1 MLQRLGL
8 ARAASTQR
16 QPTSRL
22 LCTCLR
28 EAILDGTL
36 PAHTRLPPTRDLAS
50 ELGVSRNTVL
60 YAYDQL
66 AAEGCVA
73 SRTGSGT
80 FVADL
85 SADRF
90 IAAPAVVDMP
100 APLPADVPLPSGVS
114 MRGQALLA
122 RLSATDVQWGAF
134 LPGVPDVT
142 EFPQQRFAQI
152 TAQCA
157 RRGPPALR
165 SYATAGG
172 HPALQRSLAQYLRQV
187 RSVQCEPEQ
196 ILITE
201 GVHQAVDLLS
211 RILADA
217 GDIAWVENPGYW
229 GTRNILR
236 MNGLQVEAIAVDAD
250 GMQVIEPEPGSVP
263 RLAFVTPSHQYPLGP
278 IMALS
283 RRLALL
289 EAARR
294 HGFWVVE
301 DDYDSEFRFSGQP
314 IPSLQGLMPEAPVIY
329 VGTFSKTLYPGLR
342 TAYMVLPPALV
353 DRMGAAQMELYRG
366 GHLLTQAALAE
377 FIDSGHYAAHI
388 RRMRLIYGC
397 RRAHLVS
404 LITQTLGSEWIHRFD
419 SNAGLHLVMA
429 LPKSFRDVALVQRAR
444 DADVIVRPLSRYYE
458 NESEEQGLLLGFA
471 AVTPMLM
478 DSAFSRLQR
487 CIEHMSRLQKW
498 PPNGAN

>member
-1 MLQRLGL
+1 
-8 ARAASTQR
+8 
-16 QPTSRL
+16 
-22 LCTCLR
+22 
-28 EAILDGTL
+28 
-36 PAHTRLPPTRDLAS
+36 
-50 ELGVSRNTVL
+50 
-60 YAYDQL
+60 
-66 AAEGCVA
+66 
-73 SRTGSGT
+73 
-80 FVADL
+80 
-85 SADRF
+85 
-90 IAAPAVVDMP
+90 
-100 APLPADVPLPSGVS
+100 
-114 MRGQALLA
+114 
-122 RLSATDVQWGAF
+122 
-134 LPGVPDVT
+134 VT

-187 RSVQCEPEQ
+187 RSVQCEPSQ

-211 RILADA
+211 RLLADP
-217 GDIAWVENPGYW
+217 GDIAWVEDPGYW

-236 MNGLQVEAIAVDAD
+236 MNGLQVDAIAVDAD
-250 GMQVIEPEPGSVP
+250 GMQVVEPAPGRVP

-278 IMALS
+278 IMGLA

-314 IPSLQGLMPEAPVIY
+314 IPSLQGLAPEAPVIY

-353 DRMGAAQMELYRG
+353 DRLGAAQMELYRG

-388 RRMRLIYGC
+388 RRMRLIYGQ
-397 RRAHLVS
+397 RRARLVE
-404 LITQTLGSEWIHRFD
+404 LVTQALGPEWIHPFD
-419 SNAGLHLVMA
+419 SNAGLHLVMS
-429 LPKSFRDVALVQRAR
+429 LPAPRQDVAIAQRAR
-444 DADVIVRPLSRYYE
+444 AAGVLVRPLSRYYE
-458 NESEEQGLLLGFA
+458 RGPAQQGLLLGFA
-471 AVTPMLM
+471 AVPEAQMAQPLHTLAGLLAPGGGQG
-478 DSAFSRLQR
+478 R
-487 CIEHMSRLQKW
+487 
-498 PPNGAN
+498 